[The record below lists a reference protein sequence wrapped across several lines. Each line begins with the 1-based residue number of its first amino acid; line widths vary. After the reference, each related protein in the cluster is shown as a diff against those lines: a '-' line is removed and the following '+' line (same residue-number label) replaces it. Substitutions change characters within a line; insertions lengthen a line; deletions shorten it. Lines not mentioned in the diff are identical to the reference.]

1 MTWRRP
7 CIPASGLISTA
18 WHSPVSGWRT
28 PRSCPFHPSIKQAP
42 TAVMNIRHKTRTSY
56 EVMSMDPLVCPVCEC
71 NSPRP
76 AAALAAL
83 GRCRRCGANLF
94 TLIEVPLADD
104 PSRRNGLSIGAAL
117 KEIRKMR
124 DQNQSTV
131 GSCARIDRAHLSR
144 IESGASAPHL
154 QTLCR
159 LLRALGVHA
168 ILLRVDAQPPH
179 SS

>member
-1 MTWRRP
+1 
-7 CIPASGLISTA
+7 
-18 WHSPVSGWRT
+18 
-28 PRSCPFHPSIKQAP
+28 
-42 TAVMNIRHKTRTSY
+42 
-56 EVMSMDPLVCPVCEC
+56 MDPLVCPVCEC
-71 NSPRP
+71 NSPGP
-76 AAALAAL
+76 VAAL
-83 GRCRRCGANLF
+83 GRCRRCGAHLF

-124 DQNQSTV
+124 DRNQSSV
-131 GSCARIDRAHLSR
+131 GSHARIDRAHLSR
-144 IESGASAPHL
+144 IESGASTPRL

-168 ILLRVDAQPPH
+168 ILLRVDAQPPC